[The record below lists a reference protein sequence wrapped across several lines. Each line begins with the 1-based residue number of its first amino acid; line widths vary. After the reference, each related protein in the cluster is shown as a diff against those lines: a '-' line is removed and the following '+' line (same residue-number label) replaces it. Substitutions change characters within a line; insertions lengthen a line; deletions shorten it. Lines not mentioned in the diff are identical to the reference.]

1 MAKKTFQK
9 TLTVALAGAL
19 LLSVTG
25 GALAGKKKGP
35 KPYKSEGFTIQ
46 VGHPAFHGQSGTMVS
61 VTSQDFLQNCA
72 IPSSNGFDAYVLEVP
87 KDYTAVQ
94 AVVEA
99 TGVANPDTPAAY
111 DLDLY
116 FYDSACAETGFSNNA
131 GTDEVGVMVKGTAFI
146 LVHSYTGGPVDAEVS
161 LKPY

>member
-1 MAKKTFQK
+1 MLKKILTF
-9 TLTVALAGAL
+9 ALVGAL

-25 GALAGKKKGP
+25 AAVAGKKKKGP
-35 KPYKSEGFTIQ
+35 KPYKSETFTIQ

-72 IPSSNGFDAYVLEVP
+72 VPSSNGVDAYVLEVP
-87 KDYTAVQ
+87 KEYATVQ
-94 AVVEA
+94 SIVEA

-116 FYDSACAETGFSNNA
+116 FYDADCTENGLSNNA
-131 GTDEVGVMVKGTAFI
+131 GTDETGVMSAGTAFI
-146 LVHSYTGGPVDAEVS
+146 LVHSYTGGPVDAQVA